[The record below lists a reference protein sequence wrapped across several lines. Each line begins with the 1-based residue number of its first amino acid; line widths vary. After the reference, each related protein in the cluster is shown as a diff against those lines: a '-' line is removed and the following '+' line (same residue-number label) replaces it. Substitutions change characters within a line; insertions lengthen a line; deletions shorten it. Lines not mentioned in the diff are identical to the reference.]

1 VIVRGSGDRENVVVR
16 DSDPRVGER
25 SLVDVPMAEWVGQI
39 LDVGMM
45 KTSTITS
52 ATSAMF
58 VSPPKVPH
66 GGGFRAPAPPYYEQ
80 NPEITPQ
87 SARGTRPGMSAQAS
101 PAARQVVVGQP
112 EQAAIPYPERH
123 VMYVENI
130 CQLLRSIQRRETLFD
145 DCTPQQRERL
155 RASLSD
161 ATTLLAQ
168 VRSKLKL

>member
-1 VIVRGSGDRENVVVR
+1 
-16 DSDPRVGER
+16 
-25 SLVDVPMAEWVGQI
+25 
-39 LDVGMM
+39 
-45 KTSTITS
+45 
-52 ATSAMF
+52 
-58 VSPPKVPH
+58 
-66 GGGFRAPAPPYYEQ
+66 
-80 NPEITPQ
+80 
-87 SARGTRPGMSAQAS
+87 MSAQAS